1 MLYLRQRRLSLQ
13 LEKLAGA
20 SVLITGASKG
30 IGRSIALRLARVARG
45 VIAVGRDERDLVSLA
60 SEAPAGIVTT
70 IAGDICDP
78 ATRNR
83 ILNQVCEVRDLQ
95 IVINNAGTSLFRS
108 FADQTERD
116 IRNLIEVNLIAPML
130 LTQAL
135 IPVLA
140 AQPRAEVIQVG
151 STYGRLGHPG
161 YTTYCAS
168 KAGLCLFSEAL
179 ERELADTSIRV
190 RMFSP
195 RGTRTAINS
204 SAAVALM
211 QSMGQEFDSVDDVA
225 DQFMH
230 FLASNRTEWQVG
242 RPERFFVWLNQ
253 SLPGIVRHSLV
264 SRLPKI
270 RHYLQEGL
278 H

>member
-1 MLYLRQRRLSLQ
+1 MLYLRQRRISLQ

-30 IGRSIALRLARVARG
+30 IGRSIALRLARVAKG
-45 VIAVGRDERDLVSLA
+45 VIAVGRDEKDLVSLA

-78 ATRNR
+78 ATRIR
-83 ILNQVCEVRDLQ
+83 VLDRARATKDLQ
-95 IVINNAGTSLFRS
+95 VVVNNAGTSLFRS
-108 FADQTERD
+108 FVDQTDEEVRD
-116 IRNLIEVNLIAPML
+116 LFEVNLLAPIL

-135 IPVLA
+135 LPVLA
-140 AQPRAEVIQVG
+140 EQTRAEVIQVG
-151 STYGRLGHPG
+151 STFGRLGHPG

-179 ERELADTSIRV
+179 DRELADTSIMV

-211 QSMGQEFDSVDDVA
+211 QSMGQRFDSVDDVA

-230 FLASNRTEWQVG
+230 FLASNRREWQVG

-253 SLPGIVRHSLV
+253 SLPSVVRHSLV

>member
-1 MLYLRQRRLSLQ
+1 MRYLRQRRLSLQ

-30 IGRSIALRLARVARG
+30 IGRSIALRLARVAKG

-60 SEAPAGIVTT
+60 SEAPAGILTT

-78 ATRNR
+78 ATRIR
-83 ILNQVCEVRDLQ
+83 ILDRARATKNLQVV
-95 IVINNAGTSLFRS
+95 VNNAGTSLFRS
-108 FADQTERD
+108 FVDQTEEEVRD
-116 IRNLIEVNLIAPML
+116 LFEVNLLAPIM

-135 IPVLA
+135 LPVLA
-140 AQPRAEVIQVG
+140 EQPRAEVIQVG
-151 STYGRLGHPG
+151 STFGRLGHPG

-179 ERELADTSIRV
+179 ERELADTSIMVRV
-190 RMFSP
+190 FSP

-211 QSMGQEFDSVDDVA
+211 QSMGQRFDSVDDVA

-230 FLASNRTEWQVG
+230 FLASNRREWQVG

-253 SLPGIVRHSLV
+253 SLPSVVRHSLV

>member
-1 MLYLRQRRLSLQ
+1 MQ
-13 LEKLAGA
+13 LDELAGA

-30 IGRSIALRLARVARG
+30 IGRSIALRLARVAKS

-78 ATRNR
+78 ATRIR
-83 ILNQVCEVRDLQ
+83 ILDRARATKNLQVV
-95 IVINNAGTSLFRS
+95 VNNAGTSLFRS
-108 FADQTERD
+108 FVDQTEEEVRD
-116 IRNLIEVNLIAPML
+116 LFEVNLLAPIM

-135 IPVLA
+135 LPVLA
-140 AQPRAEVIQVG
+140 EQPRAEVIQVG
-151 STYGRLGHPG
+151 STFGRLGHPG

-179 ERELADTSIRV
+179 ERELADTSIMVRV
-190 RMFSP
+190 FSP

-211 QSMGQEFDSVDDVA
+211 QSMGQRFDSVDDVA

-230 FLASNRTEWQVG
+230 FLASNRREWQVG

-253 SLPGIVRHSLV
+253 SLPSVVRHSLV

>member
-30 IGRSIALRLARVARG
+30 IGRSIALRLARVAKG

-60 SEAPAGIVTT
+60 SEAPAGILTT

-78 ATRNR
+78 ATRIR
-83 ILNQVCEVRDLQ
+83 ILDRARATKNLQVV
-95 IVINNAGTSLFRS
+95 VNNAGTSLFRS
-108 FADQTERD
+108 FVDQTEEEVRD
-116 IRNLIEVNLIAPML
+116 LFEVNLLAPIM

-135 IPVLA
+135 LPVLA
-140 AQPRAEVIQVG
+140 EQPRAEVIQVG
-151 STYGRLGHPG
+151 STFGRLGHPG

-179 ERELADTSIRV
+179 ERELADTSIMVRV
-190 RMFSP
+190 FSP

-211 QSMGQEFDSVDDVA
+211 QSMGQRFDSVDDVA

-230 FLASNRTEWQVG
+230 FLASNRREWQVG

-253 SLPGIVRHSLV
+253 SLPSVVRHSLV